1 MNKKGFTLIEL
12 LVVIAIIGI
21 LSTIGLVA
29 LNGARE
35 KARDAQRKS
44 DIGQIRTG
52 LALYYDD
59 YQGYPPT
66 DNNISLLSPA
76 YIGIIPT
83 DPQTSSG
90 ASYKYDVCTHNGVAN
105 QGYIIY
111 ANLESPASTFFYVE
125 ESGGSADKISGLPS
139 PNCS

>member
-66 DNNISLLSPA
+66 DNNLSLLSPA
-76 YIGIIPT
+76 YIGVIPT
-83 DPQTSSG
+83 DPQASSG
-90 ASYKYDVCTHNGVAN
+90 ASYKYDVCNSN
-105 QGYIIY
+105 QGYLIY
-111 ANLESPASTFFYVE
+111 ANLESPASTFFYIE
-125 ESGGSADKISGLPS
+125 EDGTSKDKVTSIGG
-139 PNCS
+139 CT